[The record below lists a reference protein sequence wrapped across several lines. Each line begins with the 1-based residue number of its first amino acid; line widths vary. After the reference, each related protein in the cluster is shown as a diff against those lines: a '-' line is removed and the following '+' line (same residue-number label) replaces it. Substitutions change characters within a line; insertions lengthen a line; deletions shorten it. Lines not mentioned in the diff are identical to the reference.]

1 MVLALIGGFGE
12 LALAFGEFLLLLA
25 LPVGVAGIVFNSGGS
40 LLVLA
45 LPVGI
50 LGVSLELYQFH
61 RLDSSG

>member
-1 MVLALIGGFGE
+1 MVLALVGG
-12 LALAFGEFLLLLA
+12 LAE
-25 LPVGVAGIVFNSGGS
+25 IVFNSGGS